1 VRKRTRAR
9 EIALQLLY
17 QVDARGPEGLE
28 EMEEYLAR
36 ETGSAEDVRTF
47 ARRLVEGTIAA
58 QERIDAIL
66 SKAAQ
71 NWKLDRMALV
81 DRNILRMA
89 VFEMLELDEVP
100 PKVAINE
107 AIELGKRY
115 STQQSGSFINGV
127 LDRIRQEA
135 GL

>member
-1 VRKRTRAR
+1 MRKRTRAR

>member
-28 EMEEYLAR
+28 EMEDYLAR

-71 NWKLDRMALV
+71 NWKLNRMALV

>member
-1 VRKRTRAR
+1 MRKRTRAR

-28 EMEEYLAR
+28 EMEDYLAR

-71 NWKLDRMALV
+71 NWKLNRMALV